1 MDRDARGYLWD
12 IQEAALAIGR
22 FTAGMDSSGFANNE
36 VVRAAVERKFEIVGE
51 ALNQLSKIDPA
62 LARRVPD
69 FCEIISFRNLLIHGY
84 AVVDQDEVWDAVE
97 TSLPELRKAQGD
109 RIWLTEERHPRKNR
123 HPRACPEDRPRH
135 CR

>member
-36 VVRAAVERKFEIVGE
+36 VVRAAVERKFEIMGE

-62 LARRVPD
+62 LAHRVPD
-69 FCEIISFRNLLIHGY
+69 FREIISFRNLLIHGY

-97 TSLPELRKAQGD
+97 TSLPGLRKAVAALLGA
-109 RIWLTEERHPRKNR
+109 LAAP
-123 HPRACPEDRPRH
+123 
-135 CR
+135 